1 MSNSIPPENQNPDE
15 LTDRDDFDSPS
26 VVNSPTSKSK
36 NPQLV
41 VETGKNAVL
50 DVWSALKLIWND
62 PNNGLQTAINSLGDT
77 RILYAGIA
85 LCILFVLAAWMAV
98 LKTVESL
105 APLFS
110 IVGLFGNNYN
120 TDISFSE
127 HLRVILAA
135 IIPVLGMIA
144 VLWITRKIFK
154 GSGNYQQFTFLTG
167 FCFTP
172 ITFFLL
178 MLWLLGSDAAELMA
192 LISVF
197 CWTTFVLFLNTALIG
212 VLGLS
217 SRNALLLVPIVL
229 VADFFITRVGI
240 DILY

>member
-1 MSNSIPPENQNPDE
+1 MSSSIPPEDKNADE
-15 LTDRDDFDSPS
+15 LTDRDDCDSLS
-26 VVNSPTSKSK
+26 VVNSVASSAK
-36 NPQLV
+36 NPKL
-41 VETGKNAVL
+41 VETGRNAVL

-98 LKTVESL
+98 LKTIESL

-110 IVGLFGNNYN
+110 FGGLFASSYN
-120 TDISFSE
+120 TNLSFSE
-127 HLRVILAA
+127 QLQ
-135 IIPVLGMIA
+135 IIISATIPILGMIA
-144 VLWITRKIFK
+144 VLWMISKIFK
-154 GSGNYQQFTFLTG
+154 GYGNYQQFIFVTG
-167 FCFTP
+167 CCFAP
-172 ITFFLL
+172 ITFFLF
-178 MLWLLGSDAAELMA
+178 MLCLLGSDAAELMA

-217 SRNALLLVPIVL
+217 SRNALFIVPIAL
-229 VADFFITRVGI
+229 VADFYITRVGLE
-240 DILY
+240 ILY

>member
-1 MSNSIPPENQNPDE
+1 MSNSIPPENQNAQE
-15 LTDRDDFDSPS
+15 LTDEDDLDSLS
-26 VVNSPTSKSK
+26 AVNPATFNSK

-62 PNNGLQTAINSLGDT
+62 PNNGLETAINSLGDS
-77 RILYAGIA
+77 RIFYAGIA
-85 LCILFVLAAWMAV
+85 LCILFILAVWMAV
-98 LKTVESL
+98 LKTIESL

-110 IVGLFGNNYN
+110 LGGLLGNSYN
-120 TDISFSE
+120 TNLSFSE
-127 HLRVILAA
+127 QLRVILAA
-135 IIPVLGMIA
+135 TIPVLGMIA

-154 GSGNYQQFTFLTG
+154 GSGNYRQFTFVTG
-167 FCFTP
+167 FCFAP
-172 ITFFLL
+172 ITFFLF
-178 MLWLLGSDAAELMA
+178 MLWLLGNNAAELMA

-217 SRNALLLVPIVL
+217 SRNSLLLVPIVL